1 MPTPT
6 FEPAIPVGERPQIH
20 ALDRA
25 AIGMASQLSTLYNL
39 KCYILSYLCLG
50 TYVINYYTSR
60 LRICAVCSKID

>member
-25 AIGMASQLSTLYNL
+25 AIGNGKSIKYSLQS
-39 KCYILSYLCLG
+39 
-50 TYVINYYTSR
+50 
-60 LRICAVCSKID
+60 